1 MSDFHESWDRATKE
15 LLTTLRALESECR
28 TDATDAMNHQYYQY
42 FDGKAEGV
50 AHAIEIVKAVLL

>member
-1 MSDFHESWDRATKE
+1 MKEE

-28 TDATDAMNHQYYQY
+28 TDATEAMNTLYYQY

-50 AHAIEIVKAVLL
+50 AQAIEIVKAVLL